1 MNFVPSLHPPPDA
14 SQPPWWFVFQHNR
27 LLVLRNTGDRAVPYL
42 ISPSSLEPLLVDR
55 QYLGAYGPNGCYAAR
70 LPADTPLPA
79 GFEWVGLRELFG
91 VVEED
96 LLWIAGRAN
105 QLVHWAANH
114 RFCGR
119 CGKPTRDKDDER
131 ARICD
136 ACGLVNYPRIS
147 PAIIVAVVRDDRILL
162 ARSTRFTAG
171 FHSVLAGFVETGET
185 LEEAVRREVFEEV
198 GIDVC
203 NIRYF
208 GSQPWPFP
216 DSLMVAFTAEYAG
229 GDITLDDNE
238 IVTAD
243 WYSAANLPGVPGKIS
258 IARRLIDWFVET
270 YSS

>member
-1 MNFVPSLHPPPDA
+1 MNFVPALHPPPDA
-14 SQPPWWFVFQHNR
+14 DQTCWWFVFQSNR
-27 LLVLRNTGDRAVPYL
+27 LLVSRTAADPVRPYL
-42 ISPSSLEPLLVDR
+42 VSPLEFEPLLVDR
-55 QYLGAYGPNGCYAAR
+55 QYLGTYGQSGCYTAH
-70 LPADTPLPA
+70 LPADASLPD
-79 GFEWVGLRELFG
+79 GLQGIGLRELFG

-105 QLVHWAANH
+105 QLVHWAGNH

-119 CGKPTRDKDDER
+119 CGRPTRNKEDER
-131 ARICD
+131 ARVCD
-136 ACGLVNYPRIS
+136 DCRLVNYPRIS
-147 PAIIVAVVRDDRILL
+147 PAVIVAVVRDERILL
-162 ARSTRFTAG
+162 ARSTRFASS

-198 GIDVC
+198 GIDVR

-229 GDITLDDNE
+229 GEIVLDDDE

-243 WYSAANLPGVPGKIS
+243 WYHAEELPRVPAKIS
-258 IARRLIDWFVET
+258 IARRLIDWFAHT
-270 YSS
+270 YPG